1 LIIPALKIMDLS
13 VGVNLESGLYWI
25 QQFPVRH
32 QSVEIVYPQITQI
45 NADLKNY
52 Q

>member
-1 LIIPALKIMDLS
+1 MDLS
-13 VGVNLESGLYWI
+13 VDVNLESGPYWI
-25 QQFPVRH
+25 QQFSVRH
-32 QSVEIVYPQITQI
+32 QSVEIIYPQISQI